1 MNRLNEIGLNW
12 NIFDCNFIP
21 GSLDPA
27 DLCTRYT
34 PFNQLITSQPRFR
47 GSEYTEEQ
55 ARESIFDLEKIE
67 QVEYLVDSKSIN
79 TTLTRKGKCW
89 NLFPMV
95 KPFFLF
101 KNFTYCCLGNKIG
114 YKLGFKKSR
123 GLKWLKEALS

>member
-1 MNRLNEIGLNW
+1 MAVRLRDKIIEIYDIKFSKTNFSVDSQIFQFLIFIMNRLNEIRLNS

-21 GSLDPA
+21 GNSDPS

-79 TTLTRKGKCW
+79 TTLTRKGKC
-89 NLFPMV
+89 
-95 KPFFLF
+95 
-101 KNFTYCCLGNKIG
+101 
-114 YKLGFKKSR
+114 
-123 GLKWLKEALS
+123 